1 MQLELSKLQADIV
14 KQILQQ
20 HIRTV
25 DNRLLTATNLNPK
38 EREVIV
44 GGCKLLKELVRQIEK
59 KEKP

>member
-25 DNRLLTATNLNPK
+25 DNHLLTATNLNPK

-59 KEKP
+59 KEKL